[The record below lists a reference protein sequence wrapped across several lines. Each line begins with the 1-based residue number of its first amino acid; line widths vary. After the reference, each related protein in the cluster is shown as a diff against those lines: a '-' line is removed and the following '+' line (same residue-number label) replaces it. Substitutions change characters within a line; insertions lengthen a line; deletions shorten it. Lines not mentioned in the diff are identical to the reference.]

1 MPRDGHLY
9 AGLADIRKGGHDHL
23 HGDGI
28 FVRWRGTSHGAG
40 GVGDPGTPVELEKD
54 QQKKTNFTGASQI

>member
-1 MPRDGHLY
+1 MPRDSHLH

-23 HGDGI
+23 HGDAV
-28 FVRWRGTSHGAG
+28 FVRGRGASHGAG

-54 QQKKTNFTGASQI
+54 QRRQNEFKYDV